1 MAVEKEHKE
10 FFRLNF
16 SEGWEPIPGYP
27 SGMEHRILAGYLDEA
42 NKRGARTRLM
52 RIPAGTFTTKPFI
65 HEYWEEVYV
74 LSGDTTVLALNP
86 QTAEAKPIVTGLQNA
101 VSLALD
107 ADGRDRIDGAGHAE
121 FRRESHRNQ

>member
-1 MAVEKEHKE
+1 MSRAPPYSWMAGRWPASSEPGIVLPPNLWMGSGECVDERRKSMAVEKEHKE

-27 SGMEHRILAGYLDEA
+27 PGMEHKILAGHLDEA

-65 HEYWEEVYV
+65 HEY
-74 LSGDTTVLALNP
+74 
-86 QTAEAKPIVTGLQNA
+86 
-101 VSLALD
+101 
-107 ADGRDRIDGAGHAE
+107 
-121 FRRESHRNQ
+121 

>member
-74 LSGDTTVLALNP
+74 LSGDLIVGNDEQGRNGESFPANTYACRP
-86 QTAEAKPIVTGLQNA
+86 PGERCKPRASV
-101 VSLALD
+101 
-107 ADGRDRIDGAGHAE
+107 RRRAGW
-121 FRRESHRNQ
+121 